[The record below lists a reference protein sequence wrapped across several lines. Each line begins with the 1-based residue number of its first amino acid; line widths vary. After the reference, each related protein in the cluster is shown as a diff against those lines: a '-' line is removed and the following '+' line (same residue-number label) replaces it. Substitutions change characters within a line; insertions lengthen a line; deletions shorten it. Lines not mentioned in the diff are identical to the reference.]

1 MVRARHASQPP
12 HAPQGAKASEP
23 AALPPDA
30 ALYVE
35 LALDDADQERLR
47 TAAPG
52 PVWFTGPD
60 SDSEADA
67 RVLAASHIALGNPR
81 ADRLERAPHLRWLQL
96 ASVGIDRYT
105 GLDWPALGQRLTVTN
120 LGGLF
125 ADPVAETCLAGILAL
140 YRGVDVL
147 AGLRAGESWS
157 KLDVRPGLRLLSDA
171 NVLILGRGNIA
182 LRLAGLL
189 APFGCSVAHFARGT
203 ADIRTI
209 EELDARLPE
218 FDVVVGLLP
227 GTDETADLFDRRRI
241 DRLRP
246 GAVFVNAG
254 RGTLADEDA
263 LVAALASGRLGGAVL
278 DVTREEPLPAGHPL
292 WSCPNVILTQ
302 HTAGGSGDETQR
314 IVDLFLHNW
323 QRLAGGEPL
332 RNVVRWSQGY

>member
-1 MVRARHASQPP
+1 MVRAP
-12 HAPQGAKASEP
+12 HAPQAADP
-23 AALPPDA
+23 AALPPSA

-35 LALDDADQERLR
+35 LALDDAEQERLR
-47 TAAPG
+47 AVAPG
-52 PVWFTGPD
+52 PVWFAEPD
-60 SDSEADA
+60 SGSADDA
-67 RVLAASHIALGNPR
+67 RVLADSHIALGNPR
-81 ADRLERAPHLRWLQL
+81 ADRLEQAPNLRWLQL
-96 ASVGIDRYT
+96 ASVGIDRYA
-105 GLDWPALGQRLTVTN
+105 GLDWPVLGQRLTVTN

-147 AGLRAGESWS
+147 AVLRAGESWS
-157 KLDVRPGLRLLSDA
+157 KLDVRPGLRLLGGA
-171 NVLILGRGNIA
+171 NVLILGRGSIA
-182 LRLAGLL
+182 LRLAALL
-189 APFGCSVAHFARGT
+189 APFGCSVTHFARGNG
-203 ADIRTI
+203 DIRTRR
-209 EELDARLPE
+209 ELDARLPE

-227 GTDETADLFDRRRI
+227 GTDETADLFDRRRV
-241 DRLRP
+241 DLLRP

-302 HTAGGSGDETQR
+302 HTAGGSRDETKR
-314 IVDLFLHNW
+314 IVDMFVDNW
-323 QRLAGGEPL
+323 QRLADGKPL

>member
-1 MVRARHASQPP
+1 MVRAP
-12 HAPQGAKASEP
+12 HAPQTTDQV
-23 AALPPDA
+23 ALPPDA

-35 LALDDADQERLR
+35 LALDDAERERLR
-47 TAAPG
+47 AAAPG
-52 PVWFTGPD
+52 PVWFAGPD
-60 SDSEADA
+60 SASADDA
-67 RVLAASHIALGNPR
+67 RVLADSDLALGNPR
-81 ADRLERAPHLRWLQL
+81 AEHLEKASRLRWLQL
-96 ASVGIDRYT
+96 ASVGIDRYV
-105 GLDWPALGQRLTVTN
+105 GLDWPALGRRLTVTN

-147 AGLRAGESWS
+147 AGLRAGQSWS

-171 NVLILGRGNIA
+171 HVLILGRGTIA
-182 LRLAGLL
+182 LRLAELL
-189 APFGCSVAHFARGT
+189 APFGCSVTHFARSAG
-203 ADIRTI
+203 DLRTRQ
-209 EELDARLPE
+209 ELDAALPR

-227 GTDETADLFDRRRI
+227 GTDETADLFDRGRV

-302 HTAGGSGDETQR
+302 HTAGGSRDETKR
-314 IVDLFLHNW
+314 VVDLFLDNW
-323 QRLAGGEPL
+323 RRLASGEPL

>member
-1 MVRARHASQPP
+1 MVRAPQLPP
-12 HAPQGAKASEP
+12 ARQASEP
-23 AALPPDA
+23 TTLPPDA

-35 LALDDADQERLR
+35 LALDDAEQERLR
-47 TAAPG
+47 AVAPG
-52 PVWFTGPD
+52 PVHFAEPD
-60 SDSEADA
+60 TESADDA

-81 ADRLERAPHLRWLQL
+81 ADRIEQAPHLRWLQL
-96 ASVGIDRYT
+96 ASVGIDPYV
-105 GLDWPALGQRLTVTN
+105 GLDWTVIGQRLTVTN

-147 AGLRAGESWS
+147 AGLRVGESWS

-171 NVLILGRGNIA
+171 NVLILGRGSIA
-182 LRLAGLL
+182 LRLAELL
-189 APFGCSVAHFARGT
+189 VPFGCSVAHFARG
-203 ADIRTI
+203 DGDLRSQR
-209 EELDARLPE
+209 ELDARLPE

-241 DRLRP
+241 ERLRP

-263 LVAALASGRLGGAVL
+263 LVTALAAGRLGGAVL
-278 DVTREEPLPAGHPL
+278 DVTREEPLPARHPL

-302 HTAGGSGDETQR
+302 HTAGGSRDEMKR
-314 IVDLFLHNW
+314 IVDLFVDNW